1 MGIRRI
7 QAATMLLL
15 ATTLLAACSSNSH
28 ATNST
33 GTSQSAANA
42 TTSASAGTG
51 DVAAATAAMKPYL
64 TTPSSIGLTTALK
77 SAPPKGLTVAYLE
90 GNITAYKLLVPGLQA
105 ATAALGWNLKI
116 VPFDTTNPTSLSAAM
131 EQAVA
136 EKVNFILESGVGSD
150 QFSAG
155 LAAAQAA
162 HIPVVEAIQN
172 PEQANGVIG
181 CVGCQAST
189 LAGEVAANWI
199 ISDSGGKANVLF
211 DTDPEFTTF
220 TPLQTKFLE
229 TIHQCGGC
237 TSAVQQTSTA
247 QLESG
252 ATGPAIV
259 SYLQSHPEA
268 NYIFFSFSQLS
279 TGVRSALN
287 AAGVGS
293 KVKII
298 TACPVLSNIQSV
310 IDGSEQAAFCYA
322 GIGEVM
328 WRAVDLMARYQQGM
342 SVADSV
348 NTPISSVLW
357 TTANVPKPAT
367 VYDGATN
374 YQAQYKA
381 LWHVS

>member
-15 ATTLLAACSSNSH
+15 ATTLLAAACSSNSH

-33 GTSQSAANA
+33 GTSQPA
-42 TTSASAGTG
+42 ASAGTG

-64 TTPSSIGLTTALK
+64 TTPSSIGLTTPLK
-77 SAPPKGLTVAYLE
+77 SAPPKGLTVADLE
-90 GNITAYKLLVPGLQA
+90 GNITAYKVVVPGLQA

-116 VPFDTTNPTSLSAAM
+116 VPFDTTNPTSLNAAM

-136 EKVNFILESGVGSD
+136 EKVNFILESGVASD
-150 QFSAG
+150 QFAAG

-181 CVGCQAST
+181 CAGCQASA

-211 DTDPEFTTF
+211 ATDPEFTTF

-259 SYLQSHPEA
+259 SYLQSHPEV
-268 NYIFFSFSQLS
+268 NYIFFAFSQLS

-293 KVKII
+293 KVKMI
-298 TACPVLSNIQSV
+298 TAGPVLSNIQSV
-310 IDGSEQAAFCYA
+310 VDGSEQAAFSYA

-328 WRAVDLMARYQQGM
+328 WRAVDLMARYQEGM
-342 SVADSV
+342 SVASSV

-357 TTANVPKPAT
+357 TTANVPKPAAI
-367 VYDGATN
+367 YDGATN

>member
-1 MGIRRI
+1 
-7 QAATMLLL
+7 LV
-15 ATTLLAACSSNSH
+15 AACSSG
-28 ATNST
+28 ATSST
-33 GTSQSAANA
+33 GTSQP
-42 TTSASAGTG
+42 TTNDTTPASADSPGTG
-51 DVAAATAAMKPYL
+51 GIAAATAAMTPYL
-64 TTPSSIGLTTALK
+64 TTPSSIGLTTPLN

-105 ATAALGWNLKI
+105 ATGALGWDLKI

-136 EKVNFILESGVGSD
+136 EKVSFILETGVGSD

-172 PEQANGVIG
+172 PEQVNGIIG
-181 CVGCQAST
+181 CAGCQAST
-189 LAGEVAANWI
+189 LAGEVVANWI
-199 ISDSGGKANVLF
+199 VSDSGGKANVLF

-220 TPLQTKFLE
+220 APLQTKFLD

-259 SYLQSHPEA
+259 SYLQSHPEV
-268 NYIFFSFSQLS
+268 NYIFFSLSQLS

-298 TACPVLSNIQSV
+298 TAGPVLSNIQSV
-310 IDGSEQAAFCYA
+310 IDGSEQATFNYA
-322 GIGEVM
+322 PIGEAM
-328 WRAVDLMARYQQGM
+328 WRAIDMMARYQQGV
-342 SVADSV
+342 SIADSV

-357 TTANVPKPAT
+357 TTANVPKPAAI
-367 VYDGATN
+367 YDGATS

>member
-1 MGIRRI
+1 
-7 QAATMLLL
+7 LV
-15 ATTLLAACSSNSH
+15 AACSSN
-28 ATNST
+28 ATSST
-33 GTSQSAANA
+33 GTSQPAAHD
-42 TTSASAGTG
+42 TTPTGDDSSGTG
-51 DVAAATAAMKPYL
+51 NVAAAAASMTPYL
-64 TTPSSIGLTTALK
+64 TTPSSIRLTTPLN

-105 ATAALGWNLKI
+105 ATGAVGWNLKI

-136 EKVNFILESGVGSD
+136 EKVNFILETGVGSD

-172 PEQANGVIG
+172 PEQVNGIIG

-189 LAGEVAANWI
+189 LAGEVVANWI
-199 ISDSGGKANVLF
+199 ISDSGGKASVLF
-211 DTDPEFTTF
+211 DTDPEFTTYA
-220 TPLQTKFLE
+220 PLQTEFLS

-237 TSAVQQTSTA
+237 TSAVQETSTA

-252 ATGPAIV
+252 ATGAAIV
-259 SYLQSHPEA
+259 SYLQSHPDV
-268 NYIFFSFSQLS
+268 NYVFFPLSQLS
-279 TGVRSALN
+279 TGVRTALN

-298 TACPVLSNIQSV
+298 TAGPVLSNIQSV
-310 IDGSEQAAFCYA
+310 IDGSEQATFCYA
-322 GIGEVM
+322 PIGEVM
-328 WRAVDLMARYQQGM
+328 WRAVDLMARYQEGM
-342 SVADSV
+342 SVAGSV

>member
-1 MGIRRI
+1 MQMRIRRI

-15 ATTLLAACSSNSH
+15 ATTLLAAACSSNSH

-33 GTSQSAANA
+33 GTSQPA
-42 TTSASAGTG
+42 ASAGTG

-64 TTPSSIGLTTALK
+64 TTPSSIGLTTSLK
-77 SAPPKGLTVAYLE
+77 SAPPKGLTVADLE
-90 GNITAYKLLVPGLQA
+90 GNITAYKVVVPGLQA

-116 VPFDTTNPTSLSAAM
+116 VPFDTTNPTSLNAAM

-136 EKVNFILESGVGSD
+136 EKVNFILESGVASD
-150 QFSAG
+150 QFAAG
-155 LAAAQAA
+155 LAAARAA

-172 PEQANGVIG
+172 PEQVNGIIG
-181 CVGCQAST
+181 CAGCQASA
-189 LAGEVAANWI
+189 LAGQVAANWI

-211 DTDPEFTTF
+211 ATDPEFTTF
-220 TPLQTKFLE
+220 APLEAKFLE
-229 TIHQCGGC
+229 TIRQCGGC

-247 QLESG
+247 ELESG
-252 ATGPAIV
+252 ATGPNIV
-259 SYLQSHPEA
+259 SYLQSHPQV
-268 NYIFFSFSQLS
+268 NYIFFAFSQLS

-293 KVKII
+293 NVKII
-298 TACPVLSNIQSV
+298 TAGPVLANIQSV
-310 IDGSEQAAFCYA
+310 VDGSEQAAFSYA

-328 WRAVDLMARYQQGM
+328 WRAVDLMARYQERM
-342 SVADSV
+342 SIADSV

-367 VYDGATN
+367 IYDGATN

>member
-1 MGIRRI
+1 VGIRRSG
-7 QAATMLLL
+7 AATMLLL
-15 ATTLLAACSSNSH
+15 ATSLLAACSSNS
-28 ATNST
+28 T
-33 GTSQSAANA
+33 GTSQPAANA
-42 TTSASAGTG
+42 TTPTSADSSGTG
-51 DVAAATAAMKPYL
+51 NVAASTAAMTPYL
-64 TTPSSIGLTTALK
+64 TTPSSIGLTTALN

-105 ATAALGWNLKI
+105 ATGAVGWNLKI
-116 VPFDTTNPTSLSAAM
+116 VPFDATNPTSLSAAM

-136 EKVNFILESGVGSD
+136 EKVNFILETGVGSD

-172 PEQANGVIG
+172 PEKANGIIG
-181 CVGCQAST
+181 CVGCQAAT
-189 LAGEVAANWI
+189 LAGAVAADWI
-199 ISDSGGKANVLF
+199 ISGSGGKANVLF

-220 TPLQTKFLE
+220 APLQTKFLD

-259 SYLQSHPEA
+259 SYLQSHPEV
-268 NYIFFSFSQLS
+268 NYIFFSLSQLS

-298 TACPVLSNIQSV
+298 TAGPVLSNIQSV
-310 IDGSEQAAFCYA
+310 IDGSEQATFNYA
-322 GIGEVM
+322 PIGEAM
-328 WRAVDLMARYQQGM
+328 WRAIDMMARHQQGM
-342 SVADSV
+342 NIADSV
-348 NTPISSVLW
+348 NTAISSVLW
-357 TTANVPKPAT
+357 TTANVPKPAA

>member
-1 MGIRRI
+1 MGIKRSG
-7 QAATMLLL
+7 AATMLLL
-15 ATTLLAACSSNSH
+15 AMSLLAACSSNS
-28 ATNST
+28 T
-33 GTSQSAANA
+33 GTSQPAANA
-42 TTSASAGTG
+42 TTPASAGSSGTG
-51 DVAAATAAMKPYL
+51 NVAAATAAMTPYL
-64 TTPSSIGLTTALK
+64 TTPSSIGLTTALN

-105 ATAALGWNLKI
+105 ATGAVGWHLKI

-136 EKVNFILESGVGSD
+136 EKVNFILETGVGSD
-150 QFSAG
+150 LFSAG

-172 PEQANGVIG
+172 PEQANGIIG

-189 LAGEVAANWI
+189 LAGAVAANWI

-220 TPLQTKFLE
+220 TPLQTKFLDI
-229 TIHQCGGC
+229 IHQCGGC

-259 SYLQSHPEA
+259 SYLQSHPEV

-298 TACPVLSNIQSV
+298 TAGPVLSNIQSV

>member
-1 MGIRRI
+1 VGIKRSG
-7 QAATMLLL
+7 AATMLLL
-15 ATTLLAACSSNSH
+15 AMSLLAACSSNS
-28 ATNST
+28 T
-33 GTSQSAANA
+33 GTSQPAANA
-42 TTSASAGTG
+42 TTPASAGSSGTG
-51 DVAAATAAMKPYL
+51 NVAAATAAMTPYL
-64 TTPSSIGLTTALK
+64 TTPSSIGLTTALN

-105 ATAALGWNLKI
+105 ATAALGWHLKI
-116 VPFDTTNPTSLSAAM
+116 VPFDTTNPTSLSAAV

-259 SYLQSHPEA
+259 SYLQSHPEV

-298 TACPVLSNIQSV
+298 TAGPVLSNIQSV

>member
-15 ATTLLAACSSNSH
+15 ATTLLAAACSSNSQ

-33 GTSQSAANA
+33 GTSQP
-42 TTSASAGTG
+42 ASAGTG
-51 DVAAATAAMKPYL
+51 DVAAATTAMKPYL
-64 TTPSSIGLTTALK
+64 TTPSSIGLTTPLK
-77 SAPPKGLTVAYLE
+77 SAPPKGLTVADLE
-90 GNITAYKLLVPGLQA
+90 GNITAYKVVVPGLQA

-116 VPFDTTNPTSLSAAM
+116 VPFDTTNPTSLNAAM

-136 EKVNFILESGVGSD
+136 EKVNFILESGVASD
-150 QFSAG
+150 QFAAG

-172 PEQANGVIG
+172 PEHVNGIIG
-181 CVGCQAST
+181 CAGCQASA
-189 LAGEVAANWI
+189 LAGQVAANWI

-211 DTDPEFTTF
+211 ATDPEFTTF
-220 TPLQTKFLE
+220 APLQAKFLE
-229 TIHQCGGC
+229 TIRQCGGC
-237 TSAVQQTSTA
+237 TSAVQQTTTA

-252 ATGPAIV
+252 ATGPTIV
-259 SYLQSHPEA
+259 SYLQSHPEV
-268 NYIFFSFSQLS
+268 NYIFFAFSQLS

-298 TACPVLSNIQSV
+298 TAGPVLSNIQSV
-310 IDGSEQAAFCYA
+310 VDGSEQATFSYA

-328 WRAVDLMARYQQGM
+328 WRAVDLMARYQEGM

-367 VYDGATN
+367 IYDGATH